1 MLYFIYLIYLCFI
14 IFSVNIDLKLSSKH
28 VFFSVFS
35 GLKHILTLA
44 AYIGGPAVSVVVIVV
59 IVICCYRKY
68 CRQTVQYA
76 VPKEQSVTLTQSMGS
91 TQSSNVHLRSLDRSP
106 RTSSV
111 MYTTSFTDCSVPPT
125 PDTEEIKGDKCNSLP
140 NSNSL
145 PLPNPQNPV
154 APSHDILDESTV
166 NYKGH
171 QKRPSYHMMRELCY
185 EDGNIIIA
193 DI

>member
-1 MLYFIYLIYLCFI
+1 M
-14 IFSVNIDLKLSSKH
+14 
-28 VFFSVFS
+28 
-35 GLKHILTLA
+35 
-44 AYIGGPAVSVVVIVV
+44 
-59 IVICCYRKY
+59 
-68 CRQTVQYA
+68 
-76 VPKEQSVTLTQSMGS
+76 TLTQSVGS

-125 PDTEEIKGDKCNSLP
+125 PDTEETKGDKCNSLP

-145 PLPNPQNPV
+145 SLPKHTAQTSDV
-154 APSHDILDESTV
+154 LDESQV
-166 NYKGH
+166 NYMGH
-171 QKRPSYHMMRELCY
+171 QKRSSYSMMRELCY